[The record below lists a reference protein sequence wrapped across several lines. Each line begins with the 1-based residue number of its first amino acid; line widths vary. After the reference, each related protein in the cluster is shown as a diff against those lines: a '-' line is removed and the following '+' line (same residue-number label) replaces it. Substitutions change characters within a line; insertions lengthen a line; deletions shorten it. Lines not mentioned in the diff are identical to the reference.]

1 MCSAFAT
8 SDNGKWTTVLYFPG
22 KQIWTGNN
30 NKNLA
35 TNNVKLWHDN
45 NNNSTHTLMKLAN

>member
-8 SDNGKWTTVLYFPG
+8 SDNGKMDNCTFPG
-22 KQIWTGNN
+22 KQIWRGNN

-45 NNNSTHTLMKLAN
+45 NNNSTDTLMKLAN